1 MILLNVVNIH
11 KTYSLG
17 KNIKIDA
24 LQGINLNVQKR
35 DFLALAGPSGSG
47 KSSLL
52 HLIGGLDAATSGS
65 IIYEGEDISHMNEKR
80 LSHFRLYKIGFIFQA
95 YNLIPTLTALENV
108 EYIMLL
114 QGIPFY
120 ERRKKSEEV
129 LKRVGLA
136 DYTHRFPHEMSG
148 GQQQRVAA
156 ARAIAA
162 QPEIILADE
171 PTANLDS
178 KTAESLIDLWL
189 ELNAEKGLTFV
200 FSTHDKAIMDK
211 AKRLIN
217 LKDGKII

>member
-1 MILLNVVNIH
+1 MILLNIVNVS
-11 KTYSLG
+11 KTYTLG
-17 KNIKIDA
+17 KSIKVDA
-24 LQGINLNVQKR
+24 LQGINLNVIKR
-35 DFLALAGPSGSG
+35 DFMALAGPSGSG

-52 HLIGGLDAATSGS
+52 HLIGGLDTATSGS
-65 IIYEGEDISHMNEKR
+65 IIYEGEDISHMNEKK

-95 YNLIPTLTALENV
+95 YNLIPTLTALENI

-114 QGIPFY
+114 QGVPSS

-129 LKRVGLA
+129 LKRVGLS

-178 KTAESLIDLWL
+178 KTAESLIDLLL